1 MKTTTKKYVTS
12 LMAATAFGC
21 SIGLAPMAL
30 AAPATSPGAHS
41 APAPNPMAPQPYDT
55 GTDPLVPSNV
65 GAFPDVPAYPGQG
78 RAF

>member
-1 MKTTTKKYVTS
+1 
-12 LMAATAFGC
+12 
-21 SIGLAPMAL
+21 
-30 AAPATSPGAHS
+30 
-41 APAPNPMAPQPYDT
+41 MAPQPYDT

>member
-1 MKTTTKKYVTS
+1 MKTMNKYVAP
-12 LMAATAFGC
+12 LMAAAAIGC

-30 AAPATSPGAHS
+30 AAPA
-41 APAPNPMAPQPYDT
+41 PAPGPHPATAPSTVTPPPYDT
-55 GTDPLVPSNV
+55 GTDPLVPSGV